1 MSNLQDGA
9 KAIVKTSSSGRLR
22 EKKNIYIYIVTH
34 SKNEIE
40 DTGAD
45 KEAMDLVVAGARP
58 PLLAGSLA
66 GAADAHLGAG

>member
-9 KAIVKTSSSGRLR
+9 KAIVKTSSRGRLR
-22 EKKNIYIYIVTH
+22 EKKYIYIVTH

-58 PLLAGSLA
+58 LLSR
-66 GAADAHLGAG
+66 AHLQGPLTLI